1 MEGNDLYQVRSNSLR
16 GNSPSKWRDAGVNVF
31 SRSFREE
38 DDEEALKWAAI
49 ERLPTFS
56 RVRKG
61 LLTTSNGETS
71 EVDIPKLG
79 YRERKSLIDRL
90 IKDTEEDNESFLL
103 RLRQRLDR
111 QEHKSSLCSFLGI
124 GARVEA

>member
-1 MEGNDLYQVRSNSLR
+1 MEGSDLYQVSNSLR
-16 GNSPSKWRDAGVNVF
+16 VNSSSIWRDTGFNVF
-31 SRSFREE
+31 SRSLREE

-49 ERLPTFS
+49 ERLPTYS

-79 YRERKSLIDRL
+79 YEERKNLMERL

-103 RLRQRLDR
+103 KLRQRLDR
-111 QEHKSSLCSFLGI
+111 QEHSFLCCFVGI
-124 GARVEA
+124 KAE